1 MLRSL
6 AVAGIAALALIALPA
21 DDAHAAGK
29 APPAP
34 ARDWSFNGIF
44 GTYDLAS
51 AQRGFQVY
59 KEVCSGCHAMA
70 LLSYRHLADIGFSQ
84 EQVEAIAA
92 EYEVTDG
99 PNDEGEMFTRPA
111 RPSDRFV
118 SPFPN
123 KAAAQFANNGA
134 YPKDLSVVVD
144 ARAGGADYIHAL
156 LVGYRDTAPD
166 GSEMPLGIYYN
177 EYYPG
182 HQIAMA
188 PPLLEDAV
196 EYSDGTPATVEQ
208 MAHDVTMFL
217 MWASE
222 PHLATR
228 KQMGIKVILF
238 LIVLAGML
246 YATKRKIWAD
256 VH

>member
-1 MLRSL
+1 MLRPL
-6 AVAGIAALALIALPA
+6 AIAGLTAVALFVLPA
-21 DDAHAAGK
+21 DGHAAGE
-29 APPAP
+29 APAVP

-44 GTYDLAS
+44 GTYDLAA

-59 KEVCSGCHAMA
+59 KEVCSSCHAMSLVA
-70 LLSYRHLADIGFSQ
+70 YRHLEDIGFSE
-84 EQVEAIAA
+84 EQVMAIAA
-92 EYEVTDG
+92 QYEVTDG
-99 PNDEGEMFTRPA
+99 PNEDGEMFARPA
-111 RPSDRFV
+111 RPSDSFV

-123 KAAAQFANNGA
+123 RQAAMAANGGA

-144 ARAGGADYIHAL
+144 ARAGGPDYIHAL
-156 LVGYRDTAPD
+156 LTGYRDTAPD
-166 GSEMPLGIYYN
+166 GSAPAEGTYYN
-177 EYYPG
+177 AYYPG

-188 PPLLEDAV
+188 PPLQPDGVA
-196 EYSDGTPATVEQ
+196 YSDGTAATVDQ

-222 PHLATR
+222 PHLAAR

-238 LIVLAGML
+238 LIVLAGLL
-246 YATKRKIWAD
+246 YATKRKIWAN

>member
-1 MLRSL
+1 MILRTI
-6 AVAGIAALALIALPA
+6 AVAGITALALIAVPTKSN
-21 DDAHAAGK
+21 AAGD
-29 APPAP
+29 APPVP
-34 ARDWSFNGIF
+34 TRDWSFNGIF

-59 KEVCSGCHAMA
+59 SEVCSGCHAME
-70 LLSYRHLADIGFSQ
+70 LLSYRHLVDIGFSE
-84 EQVEAIAA
+84 EQVEAIAGQ
-92 EYEVTDG
+92 YELTDG
-99 PNDEGEMFTRPA
+99 PNDEGEMFDRPA
-111 RPSDRFV
+111 RPSDRFI

-123 KAAAQFANNGA
+123 KAAAQYANNGA
-134 YPKDLSVVVD
+134 YPKDLSVIVD
-144 ARAGGADYIHAL
+144 ARAGGADYLHAL

-166 GSEMPLGIYYN
+166 GTEMPDGIYYN
-177 EYYPG
+177 AYYPG

-188 PPLLEDAV
+188 PPLLENAV
-196 EYSDGTPATVEQ
+196 KYSDGTTATVDQ
-208 MAHDVTMFL
+208 MAHDVTSFL

-222 PHLATR
+222 PHLAAR

-238 LIVLAGML
+238 LIVLAGLL